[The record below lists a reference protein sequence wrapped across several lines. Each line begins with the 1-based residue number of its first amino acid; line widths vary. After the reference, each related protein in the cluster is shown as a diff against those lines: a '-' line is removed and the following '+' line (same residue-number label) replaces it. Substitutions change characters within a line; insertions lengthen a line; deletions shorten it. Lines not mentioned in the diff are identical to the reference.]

1 MALYSIEGN
10 LIPKGYQQVTSLSAV
25 KALTIPEDAEI
36 AVIQAESQ
44 NVRWRDDGIGPTA
57 SVGMQLAAGR
67 DMLFTS
73 KLSAVRFIEE
83 AASAKLNVSYYA
95 RG

>member
-10 LIPKGYQQVTSLSAV
+10 LVPKGDEQITGLSAA
-25 KALTIPEDAEI
+25 KALTIPEGAEI

-44 NVRWRDDGIGPTA
+44 NVRWRDSGLTPTTT
-57 SVGMQLAAGR
+57 VGMQLAAGR

-83 AASAKLNVSYYA
+83 AASAKLNVSYYS

>member
-1 MALYSIEGN
+1 MALYTIEGN
-10 LIPKGYQQVTSLSAV
+10 LVPKGYQQITGLSAV
-25 KALTIPEDAEI
+25 KGLTIPTGAEI

-44 NVRWRDDGIGPTA
+44 NVRWRDDGSVPTA

-83 AASAKLNVSYYA
+83 AASAKVNVSYYS